1 MYPKNLK
8 YTQDHEWVRV
18 EGNKAYVGITNH
30 AQEQLG
36 DIVFV
41 ELPEVN
47 DSFEM
52 GDAFGVIESVK
63 TVSDMFMPV
72 SGEVVEINENLDDQ
86 PELLNTDCYE
96 GGWIIAIEMSNPQ
109 ELDKLMDS
117 EKYEKT
123 LEEQQVK

>member
-123 LEEQQVK
+123 LEE